1 MQSPCLMA
9 TGLFREREEEEEEEE
24 KETKRGRERVTQLT
38 RELF

>member
-9 TGLFREREEEEEEEE
+9 TGLFRERKEEEQKE
-24 KETKRGRERVTQLT
+24 KETKRGRERVKQLT

>member
-1 MQSPCLMA
+1 MA
-9 TGLFREREEEEEEEE
+9 TGLFREREEEEEEE

>member
-1 MQSPCLMA
+1 MA
-9 TGLFREREEEEEEEE
+9 TGLFRERKEEEEEE

>member
-9 TGLFREREEEEEEEE
+9 TGLFREREEEEEEE